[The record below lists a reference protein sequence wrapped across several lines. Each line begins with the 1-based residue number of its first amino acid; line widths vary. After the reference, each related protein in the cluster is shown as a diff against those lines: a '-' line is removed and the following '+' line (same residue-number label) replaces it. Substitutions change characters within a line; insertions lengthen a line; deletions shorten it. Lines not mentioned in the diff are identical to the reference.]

1 MDSQNQLDEFLNK
14 HKLSLAIGFVGL
26 VLLVGGVLSS
36 GLLTKTFI
44 KSTKTPIAVS
54 PASLASTAAAKV
66 DVSGEV
72 VSPGVYTLSS
82 ASRVEDA
89 LKAAGGVTESADP
102 NYLSKSLNLA
112 QKISDG
118 MKIYIPKASEALQ
131 LSSGQ
136 AGSSGIVAGISHA
149 TSGVDSDI
157 ASVININAASLSDL
171 EKLPKVG
178 PVTAQKI
185 IDKRPYSS
193 IEELYTKKAVNK
205 FAYEEIKE
213 MVSVY

>member
-136 AGSSGIVAGISHA
+136 AGSSGIVTGISHA

-205 FAYEEIKE
+205 SAYEEIKE